1 MAENNEQNQ
10 KAGDDR
16 KNVTSS
22 FLKSIG
28 LINPVQDRLKL
39 KTLKNI
45 ESSAKIALFNAQRI
59 GFLFTELFKQI
70 QVGKLDKPKTTTDVS
85 IGKKLIEKARSG
97 FKVSSLLK
105 GLLLL
110 IPLMSLLMD
119 DEIKK
124 NLSSYFSELLKA
136 FGVTDEALKLIKW
149 TIWSLDNLLKLYL
162 GYKIISKV
170 IKFFKLLIT
179 LGKIIK
185 FALKLLIRNCGIGL
199 PMPDVPEPGRT
210 SQTPRPAPGPT
221 APRPVPPVPSPYQL
235 LPPPTRPGGGI
246 RIPPPV
252 PPSLPGMNRPALPA
266 PAGTSYQST
275 PSRPTSSQP
284 VPTPSQMGR
293 IGSSADIEDARIIRE
308 TLKPGAPGAPGG
320 PGLSTLGNILQ
331 KISRFIP
338 IINLIVGAYD
348 LYLAYQLYEQ
358 GKTKEAVTTA
368 LAGMGAILLGVG
380 TIIAAPVLGPI
391 LTGIGLI
398 ASVAGFVGWA
408 GSNLMDMYQSGKDYR
423 YQFES
428 YDYEPIQPN
437 QVAPD
442 QTSSRLNDVSTDIN
456 LARTTSRPRD
466 TEVVIITKPVIVFN
480 QAFA

>member
-1 MAENNEQNQ
+1 MAENNKQNQ

-45 ESSAKIALFNAQRI
+45 ESSAKIALFNAKRI
-59 GFLFTELFKQI
+59 KFLFTELFKQI

-105 GLLLL
+105 GLLLV
-110 IPLMSLLMD
+110 IPLISLLID

-149 TIWSLDNLLKLYL
+149 AIGSLDDLLKLYL
-162 GYKIISKV
+162 GYKVISKV

-185 FALKLLIRNCGIGL
+185 FALKLLIRNCGMGL

-210 SQTPRPAPGPT
+210 TQTPRPAPGPT
-221 APRPVPPVPSPYQL
+221 APRPVPPVASPYQL
-235 LPPPTRPGGGI
+235 LPPPSRPSGGI

-266 PAGTSYQST
+266 PAGTSYQPT
-275 PSRPTSSQP
+275 PSRPALPQP
-284 VPTPSQMGR
+284 APTPSQTGR
-293 IGSSADIEDARIIRE
+293 ISNPADIEDAKIIRE
-308 TLKPGAPGAPGG
+308 TLKPGAPGG
-320 PGLSTLGNILQ
+320 PGLSTLGNILH

-348 LYLAYQLYEQ
+348 LYLAYKLYEQ

-380 TIIAAPVLGPI
+380 SIIAAPVLGPI

-398 ASVAGFVGWA
+398 ASVASFVGWA
-408 GSNLMDMYQSGKDYR
+408 GSNLIDMYESGKDYR
-423 YQFES
+423 YQFDS
-428 YDYEPIQPN
+428 YDYEPIQPY

-442 QTSSRLNDVSTDIN
+442 ETSLRLNNFSTDIN